1 MEYSVCG
8 PVAPTYLSH
17 LGDFPYL
24 ALSKCYV
31 YSGSRKPIYTSRYS
45 PFEVNPFSTSQN
57 REEPDAFLSS
67 AL

>member
-1 MEYSVCG
+1 MEYPVCE
-8 PVAPTYLSH
+8 PVAPTYLPH

-45 PFEVNPFSTSQN
+45 PFEVNSFSTSQN
-57 REEPDAFLSS
+57 REELAAFLSS
-67 AL
+67 VL